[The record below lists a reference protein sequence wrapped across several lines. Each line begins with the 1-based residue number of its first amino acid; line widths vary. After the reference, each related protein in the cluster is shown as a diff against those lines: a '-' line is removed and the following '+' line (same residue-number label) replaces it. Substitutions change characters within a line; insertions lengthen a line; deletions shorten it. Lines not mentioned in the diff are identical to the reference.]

1 MYPSLHPRLG
11 VLHFTLAMIF
21 VPFGA
26 PQAGS
31 VPNRVRPAVVAAPP
45 VSRPAI
51 AGVSRVIGP
60 CIARGR

>member
-31 VPNRVRPAVVAAPP
+31 VPNRVRPAIVAAPAP
-45 VSRPAI
+45 HRPDI
-51 AGVSRVIGP
+51 ARVARDIGP
-60 CIARGR
+60 CFAHGR